1 MRWSLPI
8 SRWTRYLSTP
18 VTVGAMLVAGITIAA
33 DPAQAVTPIHCTS
46 IGYGLDGN
54 MTEGQCFNSVNDAY
68 TVVMQG
74 DGNLVAYRV
83 SDHKVC
89 WSSGTAGANGTS
101 TKAFAQAAYN
111 VSGHPIALMVYSF
124 SPKVGG
130 KVYYGSSGPTSLTVS
145 ENNRGVLYV
154 GYTPLPSAC

>member
-1 MRWSLPI
+1 MRWPLPT

-18 VTVGAMLVAGITIAA
+18 VAVGALLVAGITSAN
-33 DPAQAVTPIHCTS
+33 PAQAVTPIHCTS
-46 IGYGLDGN
+46 IGYGLDAT
-54 MTEGQCFNSVNDAY
+54 MTEGQCFNSINDAY

-83 SDHKVC
+83 TDHKVC
-89 WSSGTAGANGTS
+89 WSSGTAGANGPS
-101 TKAFAQAAYN
+101 IKAFAKVGYN
-111 VSGHPIALMVYSF
+111 VNGHPIMLSVSSF
-124 SPKVGG
+124 STRVGS
-130 KVYYGSSGPTSLTVS
+130 KIYFGSSGPQSLTVS